1 MLNTS
6 VKKERISLLS
16 FLDQE
21 ILKTKKDE
29 QIKMEIP
36 IIKNVKNKSKKQI
49 QVDDESQPYLS
60 SPRDRTWDRG
70 GSRRVAKFLSGSNT
84 FHSKSKAIKMLSCKN
99 LSTLLD
105 PPLSR
110 VKVY

>member
-49 QVDDESQPYLS
+49 
-60 SPRDRTWDRG
+60 
-70 GSRRVAKFLSGSNT
+70 
-84 FHSKSKAIKMLSCKN
+84 
-99 LSTLLD
+99 
-105 PPLSR
+105 
-110 VKVY
+110 